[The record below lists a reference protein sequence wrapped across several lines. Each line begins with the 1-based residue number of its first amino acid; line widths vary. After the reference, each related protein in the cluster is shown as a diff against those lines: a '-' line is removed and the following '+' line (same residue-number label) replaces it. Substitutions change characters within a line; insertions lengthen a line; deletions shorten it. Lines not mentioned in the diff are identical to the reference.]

1 MSAQIAE
8 LAVPYA
14 ILALH
19 DDGIEITADNIM
31 KMLEAAGIEVEP
43 IWATVFAKAFAGK
56 DIGEFL
62 MNVSAGAGSA
72 AAAPVA
78 AVAAATQEAPKAA
91 AGGKKEEKKPAKEES
106 EDEEL
111 GMGLF
116 D

>member
-19 DDGIEITADNIM
+19 DDGVEITADNIM
-31 KMLEAAGIEVEP
+31 KMLDAAGIEVEP
-43 IWATVFAKAFAGK
+43 IWASVFAKAFAGK

-62 MNVSAGAGSA
+62 MNVSAGAGA
-72 AAAPVA
+72 GAAAPVA
-78 AVAAATQEAPKAA
+78 AAAATEEAPKAA